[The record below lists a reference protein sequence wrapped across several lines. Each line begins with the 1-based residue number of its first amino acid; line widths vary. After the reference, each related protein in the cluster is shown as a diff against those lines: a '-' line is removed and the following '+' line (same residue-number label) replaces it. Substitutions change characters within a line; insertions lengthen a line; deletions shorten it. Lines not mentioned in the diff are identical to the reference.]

1 MTVFPLTSLG
11 RFLQVTVLPS
21 HVDVRTQAT
30 YQLMDESFVG
40 VILSCF
46 SRAEVDGAGSVDRV
60 QLGAFKS
67 LAVGA
72 EHQMLVVPVQVV
84 SEPAAPL
91 SAALAQARLQDILLQ
106 EERAEF
112 DNAVARATTQI
123 AAVHACAIYDT
134 SVCRVLQYSVA
145 PLCRT
150 LQYEAVQ
157 LELDLERQRAR
168 ELKAVQRR

>member
-1 MTVFPLTSLG
+1 M
-11 RFLQVTVLPS
+11 PS

-30 YQLMDESFVG
+30 YQLMDSAFVG

-60 QLGAFKS
+60 QIGAFKA

-72 EHQMLVVPVQVV
+72 EHQMLVVPVHVTHD
-84 SEPAAPL
+84 PAPSL
-91 SAALAQARLQDILLQ
+91 GAALAQARLQDILLQ

-112 DNAVARATTQI
+112 DTAVARAATQI
-123 AAVHACAIYDT
+123 AAVHACAVYDT

-150 LQYEAVQ
+150 LWYEALQ

-168 ELKAVQRR
+168 ELKAAAAAPAPRR